1 MNKTRITSRTKA
13 NATLL
18 ALVFFSI
25 FGCAQEKPVSEPVEI
40 VRPVKTRVIKHSP
53 ESLGVK
59 EFSGIAQS
67 DDSATLS
74 FRVAGVLKEMT
85 VEVGDQ
91 VKKGELVASLDE
103 RDFLLSVKDFE
114 SQLTTAQAELDQ
126 IQKGAR
132 TEDIRILENN
142 IASME
147 SSVKTARQEYQRVQ
161 QLYVNDAASKGRLD
175 EAKNSLDKAL
185 LDRNSATEEYVIA
198 THGGREEEV
207 RAKTFKV
214 ESIASNLEQ
223 AQVNLSYTKIQ
234 APFDGEIAEKHVF
247 NFERVPAGQKIYTL
261 VDLKH
266 IEIQISVPEEWIS
279 NVRKGQPVKVKFSKY
294 PGKVIKGSVDRI
306 GVIADSTTLTY
317 PVIIKIANTKREFLP
332 GMSSTVT
339 LQLSGL
345 NKNIV
350 TIPIHSITEDIATGD
365 SFAWI
370 VDKQTSAVKKTPL
383 KVGKIIGDE
392 IAIKKGL
399 KSGDRVVTAGAD
411 RLREGLVVRVTQTP

>member
-1 MNKTRITSRTKA
+1 M
-13 NATLL
+13 
-18 ALVFFSI
+18 
-25 FGCAQEKPVSEPVEI
+25 
-40 VRPVKTRVIKHSP
+40 
-53 ESLGVK
+53 
-59 EFSGIAQS
+59 
-67 DDSATLS
+67 
-74 FRVAGVLKEMT
+74 
-85 VEVGDQ
+85 
-91 VKKGELVASLDE
+91 
-103 RDFLLSVKDFE
+103 
-114 SQLTTAQAELDQ
+114 
-126 IQKGAR
+126 
-132 TEDIRILENN
+132 
-142 IASME
+142 
-147 SSVKTARQEYQRVQ
+147 
-161 QLYVNDAASKGRLD
+161 
-175 EAKNSLDKAL
+175 
-185 LDRNSATEEYVIA
+185 
-198 THGGREEEV
+198 
-207 RAKTFKV
+207 
-214 ESIASNLEQ
+214 
-223 AQVNLSYTKIQ
+223 SYTNIQ
-234 APFDGEIAEKHVF
+234 APFDGDIAEKHVF

-370 VDKQTSAVKKTPL
+370 VDKQTSAVKKVPL